1 MVMAIGWRRVVH
13 QKFKM
18 DITNNSA
25 CTYMTT
31 QHISQKKDP
40 LAFVNKA
47 QMSIHVSNQKKT
59 TNLDGDVKK
68 TLFGRITTQNA

>member
-1 MVMAIGWRRVVH
+1 MVTAIGWWRVVH

-25 CTYMTT
+25 CTYLTT

-40 LAFVNKA
+40 LAFVNEA

-59 TNLDGDVKK
+59 TTLDGDVKK
-68 TLFGRITTQNA
+68 ALFGRITTQNA